1 MDDFTKS
8 MGKQMNLVIKR
19 MEETKKVRMRLREK
33 QVVEEEERFRRR
45 EVDEKIQLERISR
58 NKQWRQ
64 KKKPF
69 GFYDDWDSNRKGNRY
84 NLVLSIVCLC
94 SKCIEWMLRSELKC
108 SGCGE
113 EMAPPL
119 KIFQCQLGHSQCQR
133 CQRAGDKVAAGNY
146 HISVATN
153 I

>member
-1 MDDFTKS
+1 MMIGTLI
-8 MGKQMNLVIKR
+8 GKYSK
-19 MEETKKVRMRLREK
+19 
-33 QVVEEEERFRRR
+33 F
-45 EVDEKIQLERISR
+45 
-58 NKQWRQ
+58 
-64 KKKPF
+64 
-69 GFYDDWDSNRKGNRY
+69 RY

-108 SGCGE
+108 CGCGE

>member
-33 QVVEEEERFRRR
+33 QVVEEEETFRRR
-45 EVDEKIQLERISR
+45 EVEKKIQLERISR

-69 GFYDDWDSNRKGNRY
+69 DFYDDWDSNRK
-84 NLVLSIVCLC
+84 VFKFDI
-94 SKCIEWMLRSELKC
+94 
-108 SGCGE
+108 
-113 EMAPPL
+113 
-119 KIFQCQLGHSQCQR
+119 
-133 CQRAGDKVAAGNY
+133 
-146 HISVATN
+146 
-153 I
+153 

>member
-69 GFYDDWDSNRKGNRY
+69 GFYDDWDSNRKVFHGNGY
-84 NLVLSIVCLC
+84 NLVFSIV
-94 SKCIEWMLRSELKC
+94 
-108 SGCGE
+108 
-113 EMAPPL
+113 
-119 KIFQCQLGHSQCQR
+119 
-133 CQRAGDKVAAGNY
+133 
-146 HISVATN
+146 
-153 I
+153 

>member
-69 GFYDDWDSNRKGNRY
+69 GFYDDWDSNRK
-84 NLVLSIVCLC
+84 VSKVIDIIWCCLLFVYAA
-94 SKCIEWMLRSELKC
+94 SAL
-108 SGCGE
+108 SGCCG
-113 EMAPPL
+113 L
-119 KIFQCQLGHSQCQR
+119 S
-133 CQRAGDKVAAGNY
+133 
-146 HISVATN
+146 
-153 I
+153 